1 MIGISRLINRVQ
13 EYAWGSMTVIP
24 ELLGKP
30 SPAEKPQ
37 AELWMGVHPRAPSEV
52 LVDGQSV
59 SLIDIIKKDPVG
71 LLGKAAAGKFSQNL
85 PFLFKVIA
93 AGKPL
98 SIQAHPSIQ
107 QAREGF
113 ERENKLNIPMD
124 AFKRSYKDKNHKPEI
139 ISVLTPFWALN
150 GFRPIKEML
159 AILNGINFQSIKK
172 EVRAYKASPDK
183 QGLRVF
189 FKAVMTLTHETKEQA
204 INEALEWAE
213 KPPGP
218 GADSYE
224 SEKTWVS
231 KLNLIYPG
239 DIGVLCPLILNLVRL
254 SPGDAFFTRA
264 GGLHAYLDGAGIELM
279 ANSDNVLRGGLTPK
293 YIDVQ
298 ELIKT
303 LDFEPKE
310 FEKAQ
315 IKDLPNGEKT
325 YISPAEEFRLSMIVI
340 SSGNDYMS
348 AKDRSVEMMIC
359 VKGSAA
365 VKEIG
370 RDETLSINRGD
381 SILVPA
387 SVEQY
392 SIGGEATL
400 YKASV
405 PF

>member
-24 ELLGKP
+24 ELLGTP
-30 SPAEKPQ
+30 SPAPKPQ
-37 AELWMGVHPRAPSEV
+37 AELWMGAHPRAPSEI
-52 LVDGQSV
+52 LVDGQNV
-59 SLIDIIKKDPVG
+59 SLIDIINNDPEG
-71 LLGKAAAGKFSQNL
+71 LLGKAVAGKFSRTL

-107 QAREGF
+107 QAIEGF
-113 ERENKLNIPMD
+113 ERENKLNIPID
-124 AFKRSYKDKNHKPEI
+124 AFNRSYKDRNHKPEI

-159 AILNGINFQSIKK
+159 AILNEINFQSIKK
-172 EVRAYKASPDK
+172 EIRAYTASPDK

-189 FKAVMTLTHETKEQA
+189 FKAVMTLPPETKEQA
-204 INEALEWAE
+204 IHEALEWAG

-218 GADSYE
+218 GAASYE

-231 KLNLIYPG
+231 RLNRIYPG
-239 DIGVLCPLILNLVRL
+239 DIGILCPLILNLVRL

-303 LDFEPKE
+303 LNFEPKE

-315 IKDLPNGEKT
+315 IKDPAGGEQV
-325 YISPAEEFRLSMIVI
+325 YISPAEEFRLSRIFI
-340 SSGNDYMS
+340 SGGKEYISDRE
-348 AKDRSVEMMIC
+348 RSVEMMIC
-359 VKGSAA
+359 VEGSGSIT
-365 VKEIG
+365 EIG
-370 RDETLSINRGD
+370 REETLSINRGD
-381 SILVPA
+381 SILIPA